1 MLTKRVVYS
10 IISTWHKLNNEAK
23 SMLAIAKEGNKM
35 LKDRMEIVG
44 AIFDGLSRKQIRI
57 ISNPIFNTDQ
67 KRILRLACYSPWVTE
82 EDIKLIANPKFD
94 TAQMREIMRA
104 CEELTHE
111 QVLKIADPKIPA
123 VEMHGFRM
131 ENREFE
137 RHA

>member
-1 MLTKRVVYS
+1 
-10 IISTWHKLNNEAK
+10 
-23 SMLAIAKEGNKM
+23 M

-67 KRILRLACYSPWVTE
+67 KRILRFACYSPWVTE
-82 EDIKLIANPKFD
+82 EDIKLIANPKFN

-111 QVLKIADPKIPA
+111 QVLQIAKPTIPA
-123 VEMHGFRM
+123 VEMHGFRI